1 MSRALF
7 YRDMKVA
14 VRSLAITNS
23 AATSICHSLEG
34 LRANQ
39 AGSFIPPPQT
49 QTQLMQTLQVQLAER
64 SYPIHI
70 APGLLQR
77 LPSIL
82 EQHQLGTR
90 FVLITDA
97 IVERLFAAPLFVALQ
112 NAGMHVH
119 KLIAPTGERN
129 KSLTIYNRLVGEMLQ
144 LNCGRD
150 TVVIALGGG
159 VIGDLAG
166 FVAATY
172 MRGLDFIQI
181 PTTLL
186 AQVDASIGGK
196 VAVNHRLGKN
206 MIGAFHQPRLVL
218 IDPETLTTLPQ
229 REIICGL
236 AEMIK
241 HALICDCAYFQM
253 LAQNLASLLALHAE
267 NLSAAI
273 ARSCALK
280 AEIVGSDEKENGA
293 RAWLNFGHTVGHAL
307 EAAYGFEMLRH
318 GEAVI
323 LGMLAETYISQ
334 LTGRLARTEFEQITN
349 FLRSL
354 PLTLQLAGNFKDE
367 IEDFIARDKKAK
379 AGAVR
384 MVLLRA
390 LGKAEVTSDWPRGA
404 GLREAVDFALAAF
417 TPAPVPAV

>member
-1 MSRALF
+1 MEFCYLSNQLLF
-7 YRDMKVA
+7 FPTSKQ
-14 VRSLAITNS
+14 SLI
-23 AATSICHSLEG
+23 
-34 LRANQ
+34 
-39 AGSFIPPPQT
+39 
-49 QTQLMQTLQVQLAER
+49 MQTVPVQLNER
-64 SYPIHI
+64 SYPILI
-70 APGLLQR
+70 APKLLQQ
-77 LPSIL
+77 LPALL
-82 EQHQLGTR
+82 EQHHLGTR
-90 FVLITDA
+90 YVLITDD
-97 IVERLFAAPLFVALQ
+97 VVDRLFAMPLLATLQ
-112 NAGMHVH
+112 QAGLLVH
-119 KLIAPTGERN
+119 KIVAPSGERS
-129 KSLTIYNRLVGEMLQ
+129 KSLATYNRLLGEMLKLQ
-144 LNCGRD
+144 CGRD

-218 IDPETLTTLPQ
+218 IDTDTLNTLPQ
-229 REIICGL
+229 REILCGL

-241 HALICDCAYFQM
+241 HALICDSAYFQS
-253 LAQNLASLLALHAE
+253 LAHDLPALLELHPE
-267 NLSAAI
+267 KLSAAI
-273 ARSCALK
+273 ARSCVIK
-280 AEIVGSDEKENGA
+280 AGIVSVDEKENGA

-307 EAAYGFEMLRH
+307 EAAYGFETLRH

-334 LTGRLARTEFEQITN
+334 LTGRLARAEFELITN
-349 FLRSL
+349 FLRTL
-354 PLTLQLAGNFKDE
+354 PLTLQLAGNCRDE

-384 MVLLRA
+384 MVLLCA

-404 GLREAVDFALAAF
+404 GLREAVDFACAAF
-417 TPAPVPAV
+417 TPAI